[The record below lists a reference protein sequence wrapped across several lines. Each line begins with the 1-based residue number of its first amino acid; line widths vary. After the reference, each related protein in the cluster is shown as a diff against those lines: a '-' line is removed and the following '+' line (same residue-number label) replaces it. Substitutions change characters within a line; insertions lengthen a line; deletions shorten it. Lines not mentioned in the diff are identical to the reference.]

1 MTRALDFTW
10 CESSPAERLTDGIS
24 RFPVSH
30 TCERRHRL
38 AATKSAVAK
47 SAVANS
53 IRGCR
58 PRRRPETTY

>member
-10 CESSPAERLTDGIS
+10 CESSPAEWLTDGIS

-30 TCERRHRL
+30 TCERRYRL

-47 SAVANS
+47 FLWQTV
-53 IRGCR
+53 
-58 PRRRPETTY
+58 